1 MEVSFDVIQNAVI
14 SIYDEQLRNINKRQ
28 STLHTNLIQMKEVEI
43 DAVKKQ
49 ENKKKTR
56 KFNKRWWWFDGDYIV
71 ETQVDGH
78 SKIQECLA
86 LSQRNEE
93 ELESLKTKQEEIQ
106 QKQQDYLVSTRKI
119 SQLEKEEMK
128 KRELLL
134 INEDAK
140 EERTEI
146 EEIQLRLVKKLNNL
160 NEQKEGLMKLLK
172 DIKDDIYKQNVEV
185 QKSETQ
191 LKLLQCEEEDL
202 KIAEQEK
209 TQSEQSYQSSCKE
222 LEKKLQETSQ
232 TFGQSHYTFLA
243 YMKLLSSLH
252 KHADNLTSAFDNIT
266 TAIGAMHQSLD
277 TDYFKEGIK
286 NIPEKKSR
294 ISNERIS

>member
-1 MEVSFDVIQNAVI
+1 
-14 SIYDEQLRNINKRQ
+14 
-28 STLHTNLIQMKEVEI
+28 
-43 DAVKKQ
+43 
-49 ENKKKTR
+49 
-56 KFNKRWWWFDGDYIV
+56 
-71 ETQVDGH
+71 
-78 SKIQECLA
+78 
-86 LSQRNEE
+86 
-93 ELESLKTKQEEIQ
+93 LKTKQEEIQ

-222 LEKKLQETSQ
+222 LEKNYKK
-232 TFGQSHYTFLA
+232 H
-243 YMKLLSSLH
+243 H
-252 KHADNLTSAFDNIT
+252 KPLGKVIILF
-266 TAIGAMHQSLD
+266 
-277 TDYFKEGIK
+277 
-286 NIPEKKSR
+286 
-294 ISNERIS
+294 